1 MRRITILLLLG
12 ISMSF
17 KDGYAQKNSGIFY
30 STLHSKEGIY
40 KRAKDLGDR
49 DDYLFLKDI
58 NGDGQD
64 DAIVVVNSG
73 PDHGD
78 VWVSLSDGV
87 IFTSSQRMFTYRYQR
102 SFVYPVAGDVN
113 GDGKHD
119 LVYVNTVPVYGNN
132 YGINEVS
139 VAFSIGNAF
148 SPVVRWSVPGQ
159 RQIQKIYL
167 ADVNGDR
174 KDDILFSQS
183 SGNDSTLWFTCISR
197 GDGTFAVPE
206 RILETNG
213 RATDVWLV
221 GDLNGDRQADLVL
234 YQAKEGICRVNL
246 SGNFQKPVVWLSGI
260 DQEGLVPFIYDMDR
274 DGKDDLVLWNKPGDC
289 NWWVAYSNGKQFSK
303 PEMWITNHKRAG
315 FKDNIQPPDLGLMGT
330 LDGKVS
336 LAMVVSDGRWLGV
349 DYPGKGKTAN
359 PVMIDSWEAR
369 RFDLIPSGGTYN
381 TGDPAVNDKHIRMIA
396 DAGFTY
402 VTLDITNGAD
412 ARIDNRALKFM
423 ESLREWNSK
432 PGAEKPRLYFNIAL
446 GNTRGIKNEDEFF
459 RKLNEECK
467 RAWEEFCLPFSDLCY
482 RLNNK
487 PLLIHMLVSP
497 GLQYVEKL
505 NDWKGE
511 RDYIDR
517 FTNRW
522 MAGEGDGACCERTNF
537 YGWKI
542 PSDNLFHEEMMPVM
556 PGFKND
562 SRFFPRNNGDY
573 YRRHWVR
580 VLEYQPA
587 SVWVNSF
594 NDVEY
599 TGVEP
604 AHVVTDQFTAHPD
617 LRPWTD
623 EYGNRMDD
631 FYWIMT
637 CQYNHLFMFNHLLVG
652 TYFREVGSDT
662 IYEVRQDGWAVY
674 PTAPVKAPVLLFPK
688 GFRERF
694 NGTIESKSITR

>member
-1 MRRITILLLLG
+1 MRSIRIFLLLWIG
-12 ISMSF
+12 ISVQCVR
-17 KDGYAQKNSGIFY
+17 AQKNSGIFY

-40 KRAKDLGDR
+40 KRTKDFGDR

-58 NGDGQD
+58 NGDGRD
-64 DAIVVVNSG
+64 DAVVVVNSG
-73 PDHGD
+73 PDHGA
-78 VWVSLSDGV
+78 VLVSLSDGTV
-87 IFTSSQRMFTYRYQR
+87 FTPPRNMFTYRYQQG
-102 SFVYPVAGDVN
+102 FVYPVTGDID

-119 LVYVNTVPVYGNN
+119 LVYVNPVF
-132 YGINEVS
+132 NEIS
-139 VAFSIGNAF
+139 VAFSTGNAF
-148 SPVVRWSVPGQ
+148 SEVVRWSIPY
-159 RQIQKIYL
+159 QKELFREIRL
-167 ADVNGDR
+167 ADINGDR
-174 KDDILFSQS
+174 KDDILFPQP
-183 SGNDSTLWFTCISR
+183 SGNDSIQWFSCISR

-206 RILETNG
+206 RIFENSG
-213 RATDVWLV
+213 PAAGIWLV
-221 GDLNGDRQADLVL
+221 GDLNGDRQTDLVS
-234 YQAKEGICRVNL
+234 YQAKKGICRVNL
-246 SGNFQKPVVWLSGI
+246 SPNFQKSTVWLSGI
-260 DQEGLVPFIYDMDR
+260 DKEGLIPFIYDVDR
-274 DGKDDLVLWNKPGDC
+274 DGKDDLILWDKPGDC
-289 NWWVAYSNGKQFSK
+289 DWRVAYSDGKQFST
-303 PEMWITNHKRAG
+303 PEVWITDHRKAK
-315 FKDNIQPPDLGLMGT
+315 FKDNVPPPDRGLTGT

-336 LAMVVSDGRWLGV
+336 LAMVVSDGKWLGV

-359 PVMIDSWEAR
+359 SLIIDSWEAR
-369 RFDLIPSGGTYN
+369 GFDLVPTGGTYN
-381 TGDPAVNDKHIRMIA
+381 TGDPGVNRKHIRMIA

-402 VTLDITNGAD
+402 VTLDITNGSQ

-423 ESLREWNSK
+423 ESVREWNSELKAGK
-432 PGAEKPRLYFNIAL
+432 PKLYFNIAL
-446 GNTRGIKNEDEFF
+446 GNTRGTKNEDEFF

-467 RAWEEFCLPFSDLCY
+467 RAWEAFYLPYADLY
-482 RLNNK
+482 YGLNDK

-505 NDWKGE
+505 NDWKGK

-556 PGFKND
+556 PGFKNP

-604 AHVVTDQFTAHPD
+604 ARLVVDQFVSHPD
-617 LRPWTD
+617 FREPWTD
-623 EYGNRMDD
+623 EYGNPTDD
-631 FYWIMT
+631 FYWIIT
-637 CQYNHLFMFNHLLVG
+637 YRYNHLFMFNKLLVG
-652 TYFREVGSDT
+652 TYFREVGGDT

-674 PTAPVKAPVLLFPK
+674 PATPVKAPVLLFPE

-694 NGTIESKSITR
+694 NGTIEPDSITR